1 MAYNI
6 NDIIAITGAEAS
18 VPNPGAVVELAI
30 DSRKINLP
38 QETLFFALK
47 GDRQNGHHYIKDAYE
62 KGVRYFIVSQ
72 PIEDWLYPN
81 AHFIMV
87 KDSLEALQTIT
98 SFHRHQFTFPVIGLT
113 GSNGKTIIK
122 EWLFQLLNDDYHIV
136 RSPKSYNSQ
145 VGVPLAVWQMQQEHQ
160 LAIFE
165 AGISQPAEMKKLQ
178 AIIDPEMGVFTFLGD
193 AHAEGFASKNQK
205 VNEKLQLFTGSKCLF
220 FCADEKEL
228 MEAIHSF
235 KAATNTGLALFS
247 WGKQAYNFL
256 QLQSTC
262 VEQGGTSITCIVENA
277 EQQFFIPFTDEAS
290 LHNSITCITILF
302 YLKITAAQIRQ
313 RLLLLRPVEMR
324 LELKQG
330 INNCSIINDGYS
342 ADMNS
347 LGIALNF
354 LEQQQQHARRTV
366 ILSDLFESGQQHEAL
381 YRNIASILKQK
392 KLFRFVGIGSAICKH
407 AAMFTGMGTTH
418 FYQST
423 QHFLQDI
430 PSLHFFEETILLKG
444 ARVFQFEA
452 ISKRLEQ
459 KMHQTFLE
467 IDLNA
472 LRHNIN
478 VYRQQLR
485 PGVKLMCMVK
495 AFSYGSGSFEIAS
508 LLQHAG
514 VDYLGVAYA
523 DEGVEL
529 RKASIKLP
537 VMVMNTEE
545 AGFDSILQYKL
556 EPELYSFKILQSFK
570 EYLLQQNIVDYPV
583 HIKVDTGMNRLGFEP
598 EEIEALAFDLHSSA
612 TFKVVSVFS
621 HLAGGGEAL
630 HDAFTQEQ
638 GRLLSQAA
646 TTLQKILGYSF
657 MTHIANSGAI
667 NRHPHLQLNMVRLG
681 IGMFGVDSDASIQ
694 ARLRNVTTL
703 KTSISQIK
711 HVKKGE
717 SIGYSRSAVAD
728 EDKVIATVRIGY
740 ADGYPRLLSNGVG
753 AMLVNGKEARVM
765 GRVCMDMTMLDI
777 TGIAAA
783 EEDEVIVF
791 GEGLP
796 VHKLAGWAQTID
808 YEILTNISGRVRRVY
823 FED

>member
-6 NDIIAITGAEAS
+6 NDIIAITGSKEF
-18 VPNPGAVVELAI
+18 VQNPGPVDELVI

-38 QETLFFALK
+38 QTSLFFALK
-47 GDRQNGHHYIKDAYE
+47 GERQNGHHYINEVYQ
-62 KGVRYFIVSQ
+62 KGVRYFIVS
-72 PIEDWLYPN
+72 EVVEGSLYPE
-81 AHFIMV
+81 AHFVLV
-87 KDSLEALQTIT
+87 KDTLQSLHVIAK
-98 SFHRHQFTFPVIGLT
+98 FHRHQFNFPVIGLT
-113 GSNGKTIIK
+113 GSNGKTIVK
-122 EWLFQLLNDDYHIV
+122 EWLFQLLNDDFYIV

-145 VGVPLAVWQMQQEHQ
+145 VGVPLAVWQMHKDHQ

-165 AGISQPAEMKKLQ
+165 AGISQAEEMKKLQ
-178 AIIDPEMGVFTFLGD
+178 AIIDPEIGIFTFLGD
-193 AHAEGFASKNQK
+193 AHAEGFANRNQK
-205 VNEKLQLFTGSKCLF
+205 VKEKLQLFTNSRCLF
-220 FCADEKEL
+220 YCADERELKE
-228 MEAIHSF
+228 AVQIF
-235 KAATNTGLALFS
+235 KAEKNSQLALFS
-247 WGKQAYNFL
+247 WGKHADNFL
-256 QLQSTC
+256 QLQSML
-262 VEQGGTSITCIVENA
+262 VEQAGTNITCIVENT
-277 EQQFFIPFTDEAS
+277 QHQFFIPFTDEAS
-290 LHNSITCITILF
+290 LHNGITCIAILF
-302 YLKITAAQIRQ
+302 YLKISPPQIQ
-313 RLLLLRPVEMR
+313 ERLLLLRRIEMR

-330 INNCSIINDGYS
+330 VNNCSIINDGYS

-366 ILSDLFESGQQHEAL
+366 ILSDFFESGQQHEAL
-381 YRNIASILKQK
+381 YSNIASTLQQK
-392 KLFRFVGIGSAICKH
+392 NLFRFVGIGSTISSH
-407 AAMFTGMGTTH
+407 AYLFTRVGTTH

-423 QHFLQDI
+423 QDFLKDI
-430 PSLHFFEETILLKG
+430 PNLHFFEETILLKG
-444 ARVFQFEA
+444 ARLFQFET

-478 VYRQQLR
+478 MYRQQLQA
-485 PGVKLMCMVK
+485 GVKLMCMVK

-514 VDYLGVAYA
+514 VEYLGVAYA

-529 RKASIKLP
+529 RKAGIKLP
-537 VMVMNTEE
+537 IMVMNTEE
-545 AGFDSILQYKL
+545 AGYDSMLQYNL
-556 EPELYSFKILQSFK
+556 EPELYSFKILQSFND
-570 EYLLQQNIVDYPV
+570 YLLQQNMVGYPV

-598 EEIEALAFDLHSSA
+598 EEIEELAAILQTSG

-630 HDAFTQEQ
+630 HDAFTEEQ
-638 GRLLSQAA
+638 ARLLRQAA
-646 TTLQKILGYSF
+646 VTLEEILGYPF
-657 MTHIANSGAI
+657 MSHIANSGSI
-667 NRHPHLQLNMVRLG
+667 NRHPHLQMNMVRLG
-681 IGMFGVDSDASIQ
+681 IGMFGVDSNAAIQ

-711 HVKKGE
+711 YIKKGE
-717 SIGYSRSAVAD
+717 SVGYSRSVVAD
-728 EDKVIATVRIGY
+728 ADKVIATVRIGY

-777 TGIAAA
+777 TAIDAV

-791 GEGLP
+791 GEELP
-796 VHKLAGWAQTID
+796 VNKLAGWAQTIE

>member
-1 MAYNI
+1 MAYTI
-6 NDIIAITGAEAS
+6 NDIIAIAGSEAF
-18 VPNPGAVVELAI
+18 VPNAGPVVELAI

-47 GDRQNGHHYIKDAYE
+47 GDRQNGHRYIKDVYE
-62 KGVRYFIVSQ
+62 KGVRYLIVSQ
-72 PIEDWLYPN
+72 PIEDVLYPN
-81 AHFIMV
+81 AHFILV
-87 KDSLEALQTIT
+87 KDTLQALQTIT
-98 SFHRHQFTFPVIGLT
+98 AFHRHQFAFPVVGLT
-113 GSNGKTIIK
+113 GSNGKTIVK
-122 EWLFQLLNDDYHIV
+122 EWLFQLLNDDYQIV

-145 VGVPLAVWQMQQEHQ
+145 VGVPLAVWQMKQEHQ
-160 LAIFE
+160 LGIFE
-165 AGISQPAEMKKLQ
+165 AGISQPGEMKKLQ
-178 AIIDPEMGVFTFLGD
+178 AIIDPEIGIFTFLGD
-193 AHAEGFASKNQK
+193 AHAEGFANKNQK
-205 VNEKLQLFTGSKCLF
+205 VNEKLQLFTRSKCLF

-228 MEAIHSF
+228 TQAIHNF
-235 KAATNTGLALFS
+235 KTETNPDLTLFS
-247 WGKQAYNFL
+247 WGRKTENFL
-256 QLQSTC
+256 HLKSIL
-262 VEQGGTSITCIVENA
+262 VEQAGTRVSCKVENA
-277 EQQFFIPFTDEAS
+277 DHDFFIPFTDEAS
-290 LHNSITCITILF
+290 LHNAITCITVLF
-302 YLKITAAQIRQ
+302 YLKISAAQIRE
-313 RLLLLRPVEMR
+313 RLLLLRQVEMR

-330 INNCSIINDGYS
+330 LNNCSIINDGYS

-366 ILSDLFESGQQHEAL
+366 ILSDLFESGQQHQVL
-381 YRNIASILKQK
+381 YRNIASILQQK
-392 KLFRFVGIGSAICKH
+392 KLFRFVGIGNTICSH
-407 AAMFTGMGTTH
+407 AAMFTGIGNTH

-423 QHFLQDI
+423 DEFLQGI

-444 ARVFQFEA
+444 ARVFQFEK

-478 VYRQQLR
+478 IYRQQLQ

-529 RKASIKLP
+529 RKAGIKLP

-545 AGFDSILQYKL
+545 AGFDSIVQYKL
-556 EPELYSFKILQSFK
+556 EPELYSFRILQSFK
-570 EYLLQQNIVDYPV
+570 EYLMQQNIVDYPV

-598 EEIEALAFDLHSSA
+598 DEIDALAADLHSSE
-612 TFKVVSVFS
+612 TFKIVSVFS
-621 HLAGGGEAL
+621 HLAGGGEAV
-630 HDAFTQEQ
+630 HDTFTQEQ
-638 GRLLSQAA
+638 ARLLSLAAA
-646 TTLQKILGYSF
+646 TLEEKLGYPF

-681 IGMFGVDSDASIQ
+681 IGMFGVDSDIAIQ
-694 ARLRNVTTL
+694 ARLQNVTTL

-717 SIGYSRSAVAD
+717 SVGYSRSAVAE

-753 AMLVNGKEARVM
+753 AMLVNGKEARVI

-777 TGIAAA
+777 TGIPAA

-796 VHKLAGWAQTID
+796 VHKLAGWARTID

>member
-1 MAYNI
+1 MGYNI
-6 NDIIAITGAEAS
+6 NDIIAITGSEAF
-18 VPNPGAVVELAI
+18 VANPGAVVELAI

-38 QETLFFALK
+38 QEALFFALK
-47 GDRQNGHHYIKDAYE
+47 GDRQNGHDYIQDVYQ
-62 KGVRYFIVSQ
+62 KGVRYFIVSEE
-72 PIEDWLYPN
+72 IDERLYPD
-81 AHFIMV
+81 AHFV
-87 KDSLEALQTIT
+87 TVSDTLKTLQSIA

-113 GSNGKTIIK
+113 GSNGKTIVK
-122 EWLFQLLNDDYHIV
+122 EWLFHLLNDDYNIV

-165 AGISQPAEMKKLQ
+165 AGISQPGEMKKLQ
-178 AIIDPEMGVFTFLGD
+178 AIIDPEIAVFTFLGD
-193 AHAEGFASKNQK
+193 AHAEGFSNKLQK
-205 VNEKLQLFTGSKCLF
+205 ANEKLQLFTSSKCLF

-228 MEAIHSF
+228 KEAVHIF
-235 KAATNTGLALFS
+235 KAETNTRLVLYS
-247 WGKQAYNFL
+247 WGKEANNFL
-256 QLQSTC
+256 QLKSSI
-262 VEQGGTSITCIVENA
+262 VEQAGTSITCSVANTEH
-277 EQQFFIPFTDEAS
+277 QFFIPFTDEAS
-290 LHNSITCITILF
+290 LHNGITCIAVLF
-302 YLKITAAQIRQ
+302 YFQISAAQIREK
-313 RLLLLRPVEMR
+313 LLRLRPVEMR

-342 ADMNS
+342 ADVNS

-366 ILSDLFESGQQHEAL
+366 ILSDFFESGQQHETL
-381 YRNIASILKQK
+381 YRNIASVLRQK
-392 KLFRFVGIGSAICKH
+392 HLFRFVGIGASICSYAH
-407 AAMFTGMGTTH
+407 LFAGTGNTH

-423 QHFLQDI
+423 KDFLQDI
-430 PSLHFFEETILLKG
+430 PNLHFFEETVLLKG

-478 VYRQQLR
+478 IYSQQLH

-529 RKASIKLP
+529 RKAGIKLP

-545 AGFDSILQYKL
+545 AGFDSIVQYNL

-583 HIKVDTGMNRLGFEP
+583 HIKIDTGMNRLGFEP
-598 EEIEALAFDLHSSA
+598 EEIETLAELLHSSA
-612 TFKVVSVFS
+612 TFKIVSVFS
-621 HLAGGGEAL
+621 HLAGGGEEK

-638 GRLLSQAA
+638 ARLLNQAA
-646 TTLQKILGYSF
+646 ATLKEKLGYSF

-667 NRHPHLQLNMVRLG
+667 KRHPHLQMNMVRLG
-681 IGMFGVDSDASIQ
+681 IGMFGMDNDAEIQ

-717 SIGYSRSAVAD
+717 SVGYSRSAVAD
-728 EDKVIATVRIGY
+728 ADKVIATVRIGY

-753 AMLVNGKEARVM
+753 AMLVNGQEAKVM
-765 GRVCMDMTMLDI
+765 GRVCMDMTMLDV
-777 TGIAAA
+777 TGLGAF

>member
-1 MAYNI
+1 VAYTI
-6 NDIIAITGAEAS
+6 NDIIAMTGSKEFFK
-18 VPNPGAVVELAI
+18 NPRPIVELAI

-38 QETLFFALK
+38 QVSLFFALK
-47 GDRQNGHHYIKDAYE
+47 GDRQNGHHYIQGVYQ
-62 KGVRYFIVSQ
+62 KGVRCFIVS
-72 PIEDWLYPN
+72 EAVEEHLYPD
-81 AHFIMV
+81 AHFVMV
-87 KDSLEALQTIT
+87 KDTLAALQTIAG
-98 SFHRHQFTFPVIGLT
+98 FHRHQFGFPVIGLT
-113 GSNGKTIIK
+113 GSNGKTIVK
-122 EWLFQLLNDDYHIV
+122 EWLFQLLNDDFNIV

-145 VGVPLAVWQMQQEHQ
+145 VGVPLAVWQMRKEHQ

-178 AIIDPEMGVFTFLGD
+178 AIIDPEIGVFTFLGD
-193 AHAEGFASKNQK
+193 AHAEGFANRNQK
-205 VNEKLQLFTGSKCLF
+205 VNEKLQLFINSKCLF
-220 FCADEKEL
+220 YCADEKEL
-228 MEAIHSF
+228 KEAIQIF
-235 KAATNTGLALFS
+235 KAKKNSQLALFS
-247 WGKQAYNFL
+247 WGKQADNFL
-256 QLQSTC
+256 QLQSII
-262 VEQGGTSITCIVENA
+262 VEQTGTSITCIVKNT
-277 EQQFFIPFTDEAS
+277 QHQFFIPFTDEAS
-290 LHNSITCITILF
+290 LHNGITCIAILF
-302 YLKITAAQIRQ
+302 YLKISPIQIQ
-313 RLLLLRPVEMR
+313 ERLLLLRRVEMR

-354 LEQQQQHARRTV
+354 LDQQQQHARRTV
-366 ILSDLFESGQQHEAL
+366 ILSDFFESGQQHEVL
-381 YRNIASILKQK
+381 YRNIASILQQK
-392 KLFRFVGIGSAICKH
+392 KLFRFVGIGSTISSH
-407 AAMFTGMGTTH
+407 ADMFTGTGTTH

-423 QHFLQDI
+423 SEFLQDI
-430 PSLHFFEETILLKG
+430 PNLHFFEETILLKG
-444 ARVFQFEA
+444 ARLFQFET

-478 VYRQQLR
+478 MYRQQLQ

-514 VDYLGVAYA
+514 VHYLGVAYA

-529 RKASIKLP
+529 RKAGIKLP
-537 VMVMNTEE
+537 IMVMNTEE
-545 AGFDSILQYKL
+545 AGFDSMLQYDL

-598 EEIEALAFDLHSSA
+598 EEIEELAGVLHNSGK
-612 TFKVVSVFS
+612 FKIVSVFS

-630 HDAFTQEQ
+630 HDAFTEEQ
-638 GRLLSQAA
+638 GKLLRQAA
-646 TTLQKILGYSF
+646 ARLEEILGYPF
-657 MTHIANSGAI
+657 MSHIANTGAI
-667 NRHPHLQLNMVRLG
+667 NRHPHLQMNMVRLG
-681 IGMFGVDSDASIQ
+681 IGMFGVDNDATIE
-694 ARLRNVTTL
+694 AGLRNVTTL

-717 SIGYSRSAVAD
+717 TVGYSRSAVAD
-728 EDKVIATVRIGY
+728 TDKVIATVRIGY

-777 TGIAAA
+777 TGINAA

-791 GEGLP
+791 GEDLP

-823 FED
+823 FEE